1 MVERFAFHVDPRNAQ
16 DDRDE
21 LAIQT
26 LFRNRMRMLAPA
38 VMLVAVPNAGK
49 RTAWER
55 RQRAKEGMVAG
66 FPDLIALHDGRTALL
81 EFKRGDGALST
92 VQIETLNRLVRLGF
106 PVAVFRQADTAVEW
120 LQSLWPHAFTGRIAA

>member
-1 MVERFAFHVDPRNAQ
+1 MVERFAFHVDPRNAA

-26 LFRNRMRMLAPA
+26 LFRNRMRMLAPQ

-66 FPDLIALHDGRTALL
+66 FPDLIALHDGRTAFL
-81 EFKRGDGALST
+81 EFKRGDGSLST
-92 VQIETLNRLVRLGF
+92 VQVETLNRLVRLGF
-106 PVAVFRQADTAVEW
+106 TVGVFRQADTAVSW
-120 LQSLWPHAFTGRIAA
+120 LQDLWPLAFTGRIAA